1 MNPEEDSQKQ
11 SKTPLDFTWRDTEQ
25 LKRFITET
33 GKILPRRITRLNSMQ
48 QRHITRV
55 IKQSRNMLLLK

>member
-1 MNPEEDSQKQ
+1 MSSEDTQKQ
-11 SKTPLDFTWRDTEQ
+11 SKTPLDFTWKDTEQ

-33 GKILPRRITRLNSMQ
+33 GKILPRRITRLTAMQ

-55 IKQSRNMLLLK
+55 IKQARNMLVLK

>member
-1 MNPEEDSQKQ
+1 MNSEEDKQKQ

-33 GKILPRRITRLNSMQ
+33 GKILPRRITRLNAMQ
-48 QRHITRV
+48 QRHITKV